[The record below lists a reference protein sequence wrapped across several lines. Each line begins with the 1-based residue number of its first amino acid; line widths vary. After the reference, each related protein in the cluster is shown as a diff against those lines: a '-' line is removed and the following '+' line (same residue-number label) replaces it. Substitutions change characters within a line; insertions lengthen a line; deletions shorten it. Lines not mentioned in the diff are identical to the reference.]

1 MVYTIDSILSNPAF
15 ITVVINRAKVTLN
28 NADAIDWTG
37 YLTPAGTNPDGT
49 FKTYSGNQTA
59 VVVGS
64 FIDKNS
70 NKPIRKRHAMRRGM
84 GEVNALGETYQMDND
99 RLDELQ
105 VLVDTLNRLGNTQ
118 AMEDVVNYLADDFRQ
133 CVLAP
138 HKRMDLM
145 LNDLKFNGKA
155 EARSK
160 VDADGIKLTTITLP
174 FKEDKNLF
182 TAKSDNKGKML
193 TFLENILPVLRQN
206 GSDATIMEM
215 SRTTFRKCIVG
226 DDEFAKTFIAKYGSA
241 QFNPGALA
249 SPAMFNQL
257 FENLEIP
264 LIVRLKDVNVK
275 LQDGSIQTTVPDY
288 KISLLPAGNIGLL
301 RHRRPYELADRIP
314 GKTYT
319 VLDND
324 LYVASERTKEGRTM
338 EYGAEW
344 IVDINQPNRM
354 GIIDL
359 SAFKG

>member
-15 ITVVINRAKVTLN
+15 VTTVINRAMVTLN
-28 NADAIDWTG
+28 NADAIDWTR

-49 FKTYSGNQTA
+49 FKTFSGNQTA

-70 NKPIRKRHAMRRGM
+70 NKPIRKRHAMKQGM
-84 GEVNALGETYQMDND
+84 GEVNALGEAYQMDNA

-105 VLVDTLNRLGNTQ
+105 ILVDTLNRLGNTQ
-118 AMEDVVNYLADDFRQ
+118 AMEDVVNFLADDFRQ

-138 HKRMDLM
+138 NKRVDLM
-145 LNDLKFNGKA
+145 LNDLKFYGKA
-155 EARSK
+155 ESNAK
-160 VDADGIKLTTITLP
+160 VDEKGVKLMTITLP
-174 FKEDKNLF
+174 FKEGKNLF
-182 TAKSDNKGKML
+182 IPTSENKGSFL
-193 TFLENILPVLRQN
+193 SFLENILPTLRQN

-226 DDEFAKTFIAKYGSA
+226 DDEFAKNFIAKFGSA
-241 QFNPGALA
+241 QFNPGSLA
-249 SPAMFNQL
+249 SPDMFNQL
-257 FENLEIP
+257 FENLQIP
-264 LIVRLKDVNVK
+264 LIVRLKAVDVK
-275 LQDGSIQTTVPDY
+275 LQDNSILATVPDY
-288 KISLLPAGNIGLL
+288 KISLLPAGNIGHL
-301 RHRRPYELADRIP
+301 RHRRPYELSDRIP

-324 LYVASERTKEGRTM
+324 LFIATERTKEGRMM
-338 EYGAEW
+338 EYGSEW